1 MEYKTVLDGKE
12 GEIVEKK
19 SRFIGAVQHI
29 ETEDEALAFIESVRK
44 KHYNARHHCFAYV
57 LKEEPVLKRFSDDGE
72 PQGTAGKPILDV
84 LCGAGLFNTVIVVT
98 RYFGGTLLG
107 TGGLVRAY
115 TQAAR
120 EGLANSSIITRKYAS
135 KLEIRADYTGLGKI
149 QYLLAQAG
157 IQILDT
163 TYTDAVSM
171 ICLVPED
178 EKGHLEAE
186 LTEQT
191 NGKVVMEWGESC
203 YFAEAEDRLLLFES

>member
-1 MEYKTVLDGKE
+1 M
-12 GEIVEKK
+12 
-19 SRFIGAVQHI
+19 
-29 ETEDEALAFIESVRK
+29 
-44 KHYNARHHCFAYV
+44 
-57 LKEEPVLKRFSDDGE
+57 
-72 PQGTAGKPILDV
+72 
-84 LCGAGLFNTVIVVT
+84 VT

-135 KLEIRADYTGLGKI
+135 KLEIRTDYTGLGKI